1 MVAIASAAAGK
12 AAESLTE
19 QGKQA
24 VAAIV
29 RRIREKFRERPG
41 ELAVLDEATDN
52 HARVNEL
59 AVLLDETSAHDPEFG
74 SHIRALWNHAGLTVA
89 DSGIVNQF
97 RGEASKVIQLRDV
110 HGDLNIN

>member
-29 RRIREKFRERPG
+29 RRIREKFRGRPS
-41 ELAVLDEATDN
+41 ELAVLNEATNN
-52 HARVNEL
+52 HARIDEL
-59 AVLLDETSAHDPEFG
+59 AVLLDETSAQDPEFG
-74 SHIRALWNHAGLTVA
+74 SHTRALWNHAGLIVTDGGV
-89 DSGIVNQF
+89 VNQF
-97 RGEASKVIQLRDV
+97 HGEANKVIQLRDV
-110 HGDLNIN
+110 HGDLTIN